1 MTYQDPNVEARW
13 LKLQARA
20 ARSTAFEHETER
32 APKFKRF
39 ERVNIEALVEAL
51 DRRAQAEPS
60 PAPAPPPVDDEVQ
73 VVGYTEAELAK
84 RAETLGMIER
94 LIALRALWSREDRE
108 LAAQRAVRAGGELA
122 PVLPPPPPDPKAP
135 GRCGV
140 THRLGHCPWCV
151 DREPAPADDAP
162 QTKRSAGC
170 GLEPPPD
177 THRPFPL
184 VRVLR
189 PGVPH
194 SRVRPSRP
202 DSAPQPPTEPRQR
215 PAAPLGPTR
224 LAQLSERLPAW
235 RRALRWAGACG
246 W

>member
-1 MTYQDPNVEARW
+1 MTYQDPDVEARW
-13 LKLQARA
+13 LKLQEHA

-60 PAPAPPPVDDEVQ
+60 PAPAPPPVDDDVQ

-84 RAETLGMIER
+84 RAEARATIER
-94 LIALRALWSREDRE
+94 LRELRALWSREDRE
-108 LAAQRAVRAGGELA
+108 LAARRTVMAGGERA
-122 PVLPPPPPDPKAP
+122 PVLPPAPP
-135 GRCGV
+135 
-140 THRLGHCPWCV
+140 
-151 DREPAPADDAP
+151 EPAPADDAP
-162 QTKRSAGC
+162 PTRPSAGC

-184 VRVLR
+184 VRVR
-189 PGVPH
+189 VPGVPH
-194 SRVRPSRP
+194 SRARPSRP
-202 DSAPQPPTEPRQR
+202 GSAPQPPTAPRRLPSAPPEPTMRER
-215 PAAPLGPTR
+215 LSARWIAPLQG
-224 LAQLSERLPAW
+224 LL
-235 RRALRWAGACG
+235 WAGACG